1 MARGLLARLL
11 PLAGSA
17 LAVWLSTLLHIG
29 ITTSA
34 SSNWGTVGT
43 VVLVA
48 VIFGL
53 VNMLVKPI
61 AKLVGCGIYVLTLCL
76 NAIVENGLLLL
87 LTSWI
92 AGLLSIPFHVNA
104 FWPGAVVGAL
114 FIGVVSWALNRVGD
128 TLTRKRV
135 SAPPP
140 RTPPPPRMPPPRMP
154 PPPNRPQTYP
164 GDRR

>member
-1 MARGLLARLL
+1 MVRRLLSLVL

-34 SSNWGTVGT
+34 KTTGGTVWT

-48 VIFGL
+48 LIFGL
-53 VNMLVKPI
+53 VNLTVKPI
-61 AKLVGCGIYVLTLCL
+61 AKVIGCGIYALTLGL
-76 NAIVENGLLLL
+76 IAIVVNGLLLL

-92 AGLLSIPFHVNA
+92 AGQLTIPFHVNA

-114 FIGVVSWALNRVGD
+114 FIGVVSWALNRVAD
-128 TLTRKRV
+128 VITKRRPTVRTL
-135 SAPPP
+135 PP
-140 RTPPPPRMPPPRMP
+140 PPPPRREPPRSTSYQGYQ
-154 PPPNRPQTYP
+154 R
-164 GDRR
+164 